1 MFSPVSQTMTGL
13 DSVSPASA
21 LVSPAPRAPVIS
33 LRSVLST
40 LLLRSRLL
48 TLLTVTGLVLPA
60 PEAAPVL
67 GLQ

>member
-1 MFSPVSQTMTGL
+1 MSQTMTGL

-21 LVSPAPRAPVIS
+21 LSPAPLAPPII
-33 LRSVLST
+33 LRSVRST
-40 LLLRSRLL
+40 LLLRSLLL

>member
-1 MFSPVSQTMTGL
+1 MSQTMTGL
-13 DSVSPASA
+13 DSVSPASV
-21 LVSPAPRAPVIS
+21 LSPVPLAPPII
-33 LRSVLST
+33 LRSVRST
-40 LLLRSRLL
+40 LLLRSLLL